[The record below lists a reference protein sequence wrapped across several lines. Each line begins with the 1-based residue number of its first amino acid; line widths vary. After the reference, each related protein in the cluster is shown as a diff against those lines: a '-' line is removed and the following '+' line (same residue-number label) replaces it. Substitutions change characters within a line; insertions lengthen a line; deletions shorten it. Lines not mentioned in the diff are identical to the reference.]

1 MIPILYCGNDRIFEG
16 LFLSA
21 TSIAR
26 RTGEALEVRVLTM
39 DDSDANPAYRP
50 ISEERVASLECALK
64 RFHPENRAVRV
75 DLSEKFFEAF
85 GGGKNL
91 KNSYTPYAL
100 LRLLADDPAVVPYD
114 KAIYLDVD
122 TMACRDIRE
131 LWDID
136 IMDYEYGAVLD
147 YMGTFWVAKDYCNS
161 GVLLLNLA
169 KIRETGMFGKC
180 RELIREKWFAMPDQ
194 SAIHRSAIARYTLP
208 RRFNEQRGITGETVI
223 KHFNKGIV
231 WFPFHIYN
239 VKQWQRDAVH
249 KRLKITAFDDD
260 YAFYD
265 EFMKE
270 DAGREPAEAASTAR
284 T

>member
-1 MIPILYCGNDRIFEG
+1 M
-16 LFLSA
+16 
-21 TSIAR
+21 
-26 RTGEALEVRVLTM
+26 
-39 DDSDANPAYRP
+39 
-50 ISEERVASLECALK
+50 
-64 RFHPENRAVRV
+64 
-75 DLSEKFFEAF
+75 
-85 GGGKNL
+85 
-91 KNSYTPYAL
+91 
-100 LRLLADDPAVVPYD
+100 
-114 KAIYLDVD
+114 
-122 TMACRDIRE
+122 
-131 LWDID
+131 
-136 IMDYEYGAVLD
+136 
-147 YMGTFWVAKDYCNS
+147 
-161 GVLLLNLA
+161 
-169 KIRETGMFGKC
+169 
-180 RELIREKWFAMPDQ
+180 
-194 SAIHRSAIARYTLP
+194 P